1 VLTRLL
7 LVTTKNDDNEEDA
20 VVHPIKEKCDKD
32 DNNST
37 SGDDIHAD
45 KKNTHSG
52 GKDLMTD
59 GIMNKL
65 KKESYKEWLG
75 EDHVYHS
82 DSTNI
87 DPV

>member
-1 VLTRLL
+1 VLNRLL
-7 LVTTKNDDNEEDA
+7 LVTTKNDDNEDDA

-32 DNNST
+32 DNNIT

-45 KKNTHSG
+45 KKNTHSREI
-52 GKDLMTD
+52 DLTMD
-59 GIMNKL
+59 GIMNKM
-65 KKESYKEWLG
+65 KKESCKEWLG

-82 DSTNI
+82 DSTSI